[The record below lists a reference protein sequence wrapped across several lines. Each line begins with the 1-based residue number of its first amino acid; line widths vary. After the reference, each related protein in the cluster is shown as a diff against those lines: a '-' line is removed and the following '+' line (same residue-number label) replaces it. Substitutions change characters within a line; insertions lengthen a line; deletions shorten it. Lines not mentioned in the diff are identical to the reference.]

1 MKFNLIYSPSQR
13 RGVFFLLLIFVSYFS
28 FLYLKKQ
35 FQETISP
42 VTIVENQISPVHA
55 TIREI
60 IIPINKNPNSWS
72 KNDWIK
78 MGFSNSQI
86 RIVENYKKKIN
97 NFKTKKQ
104 LLKCYAFNDSN
115 KKMLDSIVDFPT
127 QVIRS
132 NNQKSFIRIL
142 SSKKPNYNLKKYF
155 DTLFYKKSSN
165 KEFEYYVFNSPK
177 NLRLVSQ
184 IKTLNNKE
192 PKVLF
197 LNPTYLNRIK
207 SLSNRPTNYSKSVTS
222 VFRVNIN
229 LADTS
234 QWKKIKGIG
243 EKRAIHILNY
253 KKALGGFI
261 TASQL
266 NEVYSISD
274 SLFKSFDQYLQI
286 KDSSILKI
294 NLNTCSIDELK
305 SHPYIKWNVANA
317 IVNFR
322 VQHGTFKSLEDLKKI
337 HILKDNLYYKIVPY
351 LSINKSL

>member
-1 MKFNLIYSPSQR
+1 
-13 RGVFFLLLIFVSYFS
+13 
-28 FLYLKKQ
+28 
-35 FQETISP
+35 
-42 VTIVENQISPVHA
+42 
-55 TIREI
+55 
-60 IIPINKNPNSWS
+60 
-72 KNDWIK
+72 
-78 MGFSNSQI
+78 
-86 RIVENYKKKIN
+86 
-97 NFKTKKQ
+97 
-104 LLKCYAFNDSN
+104 
-115 KKMLDSIVDFPT
+115 MLDTIVDFPT
-127 QVIRS
+127 QEIKS
-132 NNQKSFIRIL
+132 NNQKSFIKIL

-155 DTLFYKKSSN
+155 DTLFYKKISN

-184 IKTLNNKE
+184 IKTLINKE

-207 SLSNRPTNYSKSVTS
+207 SLSNRPTNYKSVTS
-222 VFRVNIN
+222 DFRLNIN

-234 QWKKIKGIG
+234 QWKRIKGIG
-243 EKRAIHILNY
+243 KKRAIHILNY

-261 TASQL
+261 TVSQL

-294 NLNTCSIDELK
+294 NLNTCSREELK

-317 IVNFR
+317 IINFR

-351 LSINKSL
+351 LSINKAL